1 MLLLTTPST
10 IWLGLKI
17 WSKKFSHF
25 ETFWIRSIANDN
37 FSNRPISRYI
47 AQVYFYKTLHH
58 KMWLQ
63 LLRLICI
70 MVNLPLQKQK
80 SITSDVAKPRAGGA
94 SYDWGRSSN
103 TDWQVHVIICRR
115 SLKIIQC
122 SGETIDFRDHYLSLF
137 QSQGGH
143 WRGGWQWGRPGFFG
157 LENFNKNMIETFRL
171 PSKAKTIESPNFQ
184 KDKCDFRWQ
193 LETMRRLKCYRGT

>member
-63 LLRLICI
+63 LLRWICLT
-70 MVNLPLQKQK
+70 MNLPLQKQK

-103 TDWQVHVIICRR
+103 TDWEVHVMICKNEDHSVERR
-115 SLKIIQC
+115 SIIEIIILVYFRARVAIGGGAENWAGQVFLALRILTKIWLRHF
-122 SGETIDFRDHYLSLF
+122 D
-137 QSQGGH
+137 
-143 WRGGWQWGRPGFFG
+143 WP
-157 LENFNKNMIETFRL
+157 K
-171 PSKAKTIESPNFQ
+171 P
-184 KDKCDFRWQ
+184 
-193 LETMRRLKCYRGT
+193 